1 MIGTGERCQRDLET
15 RREDAGDGGFFGL
28 SLGQRL
34 PQVGREVFVNDLS
47 RRGVKAFDPAGLVAV
62 NFRAAAIAMRG
73 PGLY

>member
-34 PQVGREVFVNDLS
+34 PQVGRE
-47 RRGVKAFDPAGLVAV
+47 AFDPAGLVAV